1 MQAHAAPAADAVD
14 AAITQLRQDLNA
26 LPSTRRLTDSDV
38 NAVYALAYRDF
49 SQARYDKALERF
61 QLLLVYR
68 PLNTVY
74 MLGAALCL
82 QRQRHYGLAAAA
94 FGALR
99 YLEPEAPR
107 HILAMAECQLLNHEQ
122 AAASETL
129 AEVIDFCDAHTG
141 HDAIRA
147 RAQAMLELMKARHEP
162 VAA

>member
-1 MQAHAAPAADAVD
+1 MQAQTVSRVNVVSPL
-14 AAITQLRQDLNA
+14 IEELRQRFASLT
-26 LPSTRRLTDSDV
+26 SSEVLTDEDAEV
-38 NAVYALAYRDF
+38 LYALAYRDF
-49 SQARYDKALERF
+49 NQASYAQALARF
-61 QLLLVYR
+61 QMLLVYR

-82 QRQRHYGLAAAA
+82 QRQRHYELAGAA

-99 YLEPEAPR
+99 YLEPDTPR
-107 HILAMAECQLLNHEQ
+107 HTLALAECQLLNHEQ
-122 AAASETL
+122 AAASATL
-129 AEVIDFCDAHTG
+129 AEVIDFCDAHPG

>member
-1 MQAHAAPAADAVD
+1 MQAQPVSRVHVVNPL
-14 AAITQLRQDLNA
+14 IEELRQRFA
-26 LPSTRRLTDSDV
+26 SVTSSEVLTDEDAEV
-38 NAVYALAYRDF
+38 LYALAYRDF
-49 SQARYDKALERF
+49 NQASYAQALERF

-107 HILAMAECQLLNHEQ
+107 HILALAECQLLSHEQ
-122 AAASETL
+122 ALARETL
-129 AEVIDFCDAHTG
+129 AEVIDYCNAHTG
-141 HDAIRA
+141 HDAIRT
-147 RAQAMLELMKARHEP
+147 RAQAMLELMKPQHEH
-162 VAA
+162 AAI